1 MHVQLFAAEEIVW
14 EKLESFR
21 DPIGDERGMM
31 LRLKSRL
38 AFVTVSQP
46 VDTIVIT
53 LSGIGWEMARQARL
67 WTNSKQRL
75 DQFAAAIRPLQ
86 EKYGRSVVGRMKEVN
101 PSSRHPEERAVFV
114 PYDG

>member
-1 MHVQLFAAEEIVW
+1 
-14 EKLESFR
+14 
-21 DPIGDERGMM
+21 MM
-31 LRLKSRL
+31 LRLKNRL
-38 AFVTVSQP
+38 AFATVSQP